1 MTQQQADADTQNQQ
15 PALRAWRS
23 PRAMVIFFLCAA
35 GILAADLW
43 LKDWAFRNVADQPVV
58 LDPAR
63 PGQFD
68 IPQSKTWTVVA
79 HTLSLRLSAN
89 TGAVFGLGQGNQ
101 TVLTL
106 VNIVAAAIIFGVF
119 LRGAAQAWPTHVAL
133 AMVLAGAM
141 GNLYDRIQ
149 FNAVRDMLWLF
160 PGVKLPF
167 GWNWPGG
174 NGESQSWLYPWLFNI
189 ADAALVVGVALL
201 LIIMWLADRRL
212 KSSRSSAETDH
223 D

>member
-1 MTQQQADADTQNQQ
+1 MAQQ
-15 PALRAWRS
+15 PADANTHNDRPTLRAWRS
-23 PRAMVIFFLCAA
+23 PRALAVFFLCAA

-43 LKDWAFRNVADQPVV
+43 LKDWAFRNVADRPVV

-68 IPQSKTWTVVA
+68 IPQSRKWAVVP
-79 HTLSLRLSAN
+79 HILDLRLSAN
-89 TGAVFGLGQGNQ
+89 TGAVFGLGKGNQ
-101 TVLTL
+101 SVLTL
-106 VNIVAAAIIFGVF
+106 VNIVAAAVILGVF
-119 LRGAAQAWPTHVAL
+119 LRSAAPAWPTHVAL

-141 GNLYDRIQ
+141 GNLYDRFH
-149 FNAVRDMLWLF
+149 FNAVRDMLWMF

-167 GWNWPGG
+167 GLNWPGD
-174 NGESQSWLYPWLFNI
+174 NDELYPWLFNI

>member
-1 MTQQQADADTQNQQ
+1 MAQQ
-15 PALRAWRS
+15 PADANTQDEQPALPAWRS
-23 PRAMVIFFLCAA
+23 PMALVVFFLCAA
-35 GILAADLW
+35 ALLAADLA
-43 LKDWAFRNVADQPVV
+43 LKDWSFRNVADRPVI

-63 PGQFD
+63 PGEFD
-68 IPQSKTWTVVA
+68 VPQSKPWTVLP

-89 TGAVFGLGQGNQ
+89 TGAVFGLGKGNQ
-101 TVLTL
+101 SVLTL
-106 VNIVAAAIIFGVF
+106 VNIVAGAIILGVF
-119 LRGAAQAWPTHVAL
+119 LQGAAQAWPTHVAL

-141 GNLYDRIQ
+141 GNLYDRIR

-160 PGVKLPF
+160 PDVKLPF

-174 NGESQSWLYPWLFNI
+174 NDEVYPWLFNI

-212 KSSRSSAETDH
+212 KASRSSAETDH